1 MSRARRQLVAD
12 RERFPGS
19 WATYGQSRDGGPVGE
34 SGRWQQHSLLLD
46 STEFDWVVELLLTHA
61 RVMPVIRQIVGPEL
75 CLSGF
80 FSRMRDPVL
89 EPPPPPVKQTRHQ
102 SAFANLL
109 RRPGSA
115 RQESRVEG
123 STGEA
128 GVHWRMW
135 VSVAALFPG

>member
-61 RVMPVIRQIVGPEL
+61 RVMSVIRQIVGPEL

-102 SAFANLL
+102 PAFANLL
-109 RRPGSA
+109 RRPGSVA
-115 RQESRVEG
+115 RR
-123 STGEA
+123 A
-128 GVHWRMW
+128 G
-135 VSVAALFPG
+135 